1 LSALQVRPQD
11 RFAVFW
17 GGGLG
22 DILVIRPLLMAL
34 AEKLERPPYFF
45 TTAHHL
51 EGVFE
56 ALGLKVQLQ
65 VLPTAPGE
73 ALKVFRRLGLRFDWI
88 YLGPHPRLKTRLLT
102 HVVGAGHILNMR
114 HADVPAFLGDQ
125 ILADVRAL
133 GLADSGPATQPYG
146 GDWGP
151 GAAPTRDAEYLVL
164 HAGAKGR
171 WQTKQWPEAKWIQ
184 FMAWLL
190 QNSGLRLLLVGT
202 PEERA
207 LLDGLKSALPEA
219 VRERAQIRCDYSLAD
234 LAACLRGSRGVVC
247 HNSGVMH
254 LATLLGKPTL
264 ALTGSAPHYWRPAYP
279 HVLNLD
285 SGRCGLACDQYR
297 CPVPFY
303 RARCIRE
310 LEVEAVV
317 AAARDH
323 LLI

>member
-1 LSALQVRPQD
+1 VKPQD
-11 RFAVFW
+11 RFAIFW

-34 AEKLERPPYFF
+34 AGKLEQPPYFF
-45 TTAHHL
+45 TTAQHL

-56 ALGLKVQLQ
+56 ALGLEVQLH
-65 VLPTAPGE
+65 VLPTSPRA

-88 YLGPHPRLKTRLLT
+88 YLGPNPRLKTRLLAQ
-102 HVVGAGHILNMR
+102 VVGAERIWSMHHEG
-114 HADVPAFLGDQ
+114 VPVFLGDQ
-125 ILADVRAL
+125 ILADVRSL

-146 GDWGP
+146 GEWRP
-151 GAAPTRDAEYLVL
+151 EAASAQDEGYLVL

-171 WQTKQWPEAKWIQ
+171 WQTKQWPEAKWVR
-184 FMAWLL
+184 FMDWLL
-190 QNSGLRLLLVGT
+190 QDSTLRLILVGT

-207 LLDGLKSALPEA
+207 LLEGLKTALPEG
-219 VRERAQIRCDYSLAD
+219 VRERVQLRTDYSLAA

-254 LATLLGKPTL
+254 LAALLGKPTL
-264 ALTGSAPHYWRPAYP
+264 VLTGSAPLFWRPSYA

-310 LEVEAVV
+310 LEVEAVI
-317 AAARDH
+317 AAAQDR
-323 LLI
+323 LLG

>member
-1 LSALQVRPQD
+1 MSAPQLRPRG

-34 AEKLERPPYFF
+34 AEKLEQPPYFF
-45 TTAHHL
+45 TTAQHL

-65 VLPTAPGE
+65 VLPRAPGE

-88 YLGPHPRLKTRLLT
+88 YLGPHPRLKTRLLA
-102 HVVGAGHILNMR
+102 HVVGAEHIWSLR
-114 HADVPAFLGDQ
+114 HAEVPAFLGDQ

-133 GLADSGPATQPYG
+133 ALADSGPATQPYG

-151 GAAPTRDAEYLVL
+151 QAARARDGEYLVL

-171 WQTKQWPEAKWIQ
+171 WQTKQWPEEKWVQ

-190 QNSGLRLLLVGT
+190 QNSGLRLILVGT
-202 PEERA
+202 PEEKG
-207 LLDGLKSALPEA
+207 LLDGLKGALPEA
-219 VRERAQIRCDYSLAD
+219 VRERVQIRCDYSLPD

-254 LATLLGKPTL
+254 LAALLGKPTL
-264 ALTGSAPHYWRPAYP
+264 VLTGSAPHYWRPSYP

-310 LEVEAVV
+310 LEVEAVA
-317 AAARDH
+317 AAARER
-323 LLI
+323 LLV